1 MDDGKPFRKQT
12 EPRAGL
18 VEVLAFIAL
27 VAVVVLGV
35 LQAHEIGPPAKIVAA
50 GER

>member
-12 EPRAGL
+12 QPRAGL
-18 VEVLAFIAL
+18 VDVVAFIAL
-27 VAVVVLGV
+27 VAVVVLVV
-35 LQAHEIGPPAKIVAA
+35 LQAHEIGPGAKTVAA